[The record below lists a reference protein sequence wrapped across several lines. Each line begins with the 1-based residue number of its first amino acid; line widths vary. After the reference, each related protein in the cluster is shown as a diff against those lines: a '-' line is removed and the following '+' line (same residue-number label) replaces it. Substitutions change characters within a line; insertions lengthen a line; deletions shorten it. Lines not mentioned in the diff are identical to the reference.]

1 MTANPGPLKRSLYR
15 DMDDDWAD
23 NNTDFDMQVKRR
35 RKSPSLSCGGSTR
48 KALEGGSMARIQER
62 IKTMF
67 DELDLLIRAEKINH
81 RVMVSLAHD

>member
-1 MTANPGPLKRSLYR
+1 MANPGPLKRSSLWR
-15 DMDDDWAD
+15 DTEDGWVVD
-23 NNTDFDMQVKRR
+23 NDTDFDLKIKRR
-35 RKSPSLSCGGSTR
+35 RKSPSLSCGGSAR

-81 RVMVSLAHD
+81 RVMVSSA